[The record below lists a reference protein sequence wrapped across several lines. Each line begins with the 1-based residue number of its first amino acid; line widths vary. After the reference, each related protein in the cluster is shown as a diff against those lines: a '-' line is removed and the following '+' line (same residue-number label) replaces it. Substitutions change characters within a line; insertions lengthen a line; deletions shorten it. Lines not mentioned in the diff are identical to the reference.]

1 MKILSEA
8 SRGGLAILT
17 EKLASRRV
25 GRRRFLRDAAALG
38 FAGAAVGAFR
48 RPLANILAPEA
59 RAADGDQA
67 PEVTAWLKDVGRAFR
82 GRNITIK
89 YSTEATPPSQVLSTL
104 VERDFTAHTGIRVE
118 VEIVPLAQVLQ
129 KLTQDVAGGLGSY
142 DLYYL
147 DQSWM
152 AAFSRDTADPRE
164 MYSDKPDLAM
174 PNYDFNDFL
183 APLTEGI
190 SMFQGKMV
198 GVPFDI
204 PIFIVMYRRDIYD
217 RLGLKPPRTYPEY
230 LANAEA
236 VNREMAPEVYGTTG
250 QLKSGHYSLNCDW
263 TNWLWGHGGSIFGPD
278 EKFSGNDERGIA
290 AMDYWDR
297 LRAFMP
303 PDALNW
309 DWDGEFQSV
318 AQGVA
323 AQVYSWGE
331 FFPGLDN
338 PESSKVSGL
347 LEPSEPLRPVSLR
360 SPSQAGF
367 GEIPGTAHQGGSA
380 LAVSRHSKNLDA
392 AWVFAQW
399 GSSAD
404 MNIRV
409 SLLGGGASPMRR
421 STYEDPRVRAKGVAG
436 AGTTRHFDITR
447 KAIEDSM
454 GSEPDHPAWAEVSNG
469 GAIPTELG
477 RYFAGEHSS
486 SKAAMDAIAEEVD
499 ATFRAYS

>member
-1 MKILSEA
+1 MNDRKRHLAELVRR
-8 SRGGLAILT
+8 RGQI
-17 EKLASRRV
+17 
-25 GRRRFLRDAAALG
+25 GRRRFLRDCAALG
-38 FAGAAVGAFR
+38 LAAGGLFSGLSR
-48 RPLANILAPEA
+48 RPFRFFPEA
-59 RAADGDQA
+59 LAAGEAEQSA
-67 PEVTAWLKDVGRAFR
+67 EVTRWLKDAGAPFR
-82 GRNITIK
+82 GKNITIK
-89 YSTEATPPSQVLSTL
+89 YATEATPPSQVLSTL
-104 VERDFTAHTGIRVE
+104 VARDFTAHTGIRVE
-118 VEIVPLAQVLQ
+118 VEIVPLEQVLQ

-152 AAFSRDTADPRE
+152 ASFSNDTADPRE
-164 MYSDKPDLAM
+164 LYESKPALAM
-174 PNYDFNDFL
+174 PGYDFGDFL

-190 SMFQGKMV
+190 SMFRDKMV

-217 RLGLKPPRTYPEY
+217 KLGLAAPRTFADY

-236 VNREMAPEVYGTTG
+236 INREMAPEVFGTTG
-250 QLKSGHYSLNCDW
+250 QMKSGHYSLNCDW

-278 EKFSGNDERGIA
+278 NKFSGNDEAGVA
-290 AMDYWDR
+290 AMEYWTKLKR
-297 LRAFMP
+297 YMP

-309 DWDGEFQSV
+309 TWDGEFSSV
-318 AQGVA
+318 AQGIA

-347 LEPSEPLRPVSLR
+347 MEAASPLAARVR
-360 SPSQAGF
+360 SPAEAGF

-380 LAVSRHSKNLDA
+380 LAVSKYSKNLDA
-392 AWVFAQW
+392 AWLFAQW

-421 STYEDPRVRAKGVAG
+421 STYEDARIRAKAKPG
-436 AGTTRHFDITR
+436 AGTTRHFDVTR
-447 KAIEDSM
+447 DAIENYM
-454 GSEPDHPAWAEVSNG
+454 GSEPDHPAWAQVSNG
-469 GAIPTELG
+469 GVIPTELG
-477 RYFAGEHSS
+477 RFFAGEYDSP
-486 SKAAMDAIAEEVD
+486 KAVMDEIAAEVD
-499 ATFRAYS
+499 RTFRRYG

>member
-1 MKILSEA
+1 MKILNEVN
-8 SRGGLAILT
+8 RRGLAALT
-17 EKLASRRV
+17 ENFSERRID
-25 GRRRFLRDAAALG
+25 RRRFLRDAAALG
-38 FAGAAVGAFR
+38 FTGAAIGGMR

-59 RAADGDQA
+59 RAAEGDQA
-67 PEVTAWLKDVGRAFR
+67 PEVTAWLRDVGKAFR
-82 GRNITIK
+82 GKNITIK
-89 YSTEATPPSQVLSTL
+89 YATEATPPSQVLSTL
-104 VERDFTAHTGIRVE
+104 VERDFTAHTGIQVE
-118 VEIVPLAQVLQ
+118 VEIVPLPQVLQ
-129 KLTQDVAGGLGSY
+129 KLTQDVTGQLGSY

-164 MYSDKPDLAM
+164 LYADKPDLAM
-174 PNYDFNDFL
+174 PNYDFADFL
-183 APLTEGI
+183 QPLTEGI
-190 SMFQGKMV
+190 SMFEGKMV

-217 RLGLKPPRTYPEY
+217 KLGLKAPRTYADY

-236 VNREMAPEVYGTTG
+236 INKEMAPNIYGTTG
-250 QLKSGHYSLNCDW
+250 QMKSGHYSLNCDW

-278 EKFSGNDERGIA
+278 GRFSGNDERGIA
-290 AMDYWDR
+290 AIEYWDR
-297 LRAFMP
+297 LRTFMP
-303 PDALNW
+303 PDVLNW

-318 AQGVA
+318 AQGLA

-347 LEPSEPLRPVSLR
+347 MEPSVPLNAVSLR
-360 SPSQAGF
+360 SPAQSGY

-380 LAVSRHSKNLDA
+380 LAVSRYSQNLDA

-421 STYEDPRVRAKGVAG
+421 STYEDSRIRAKGVAG
-436 AGTTRHFDITR
+436 AGTTRHFEVTR
-447 KAIEDSM
+447 KAIEDHM

-486 SKAAMDAIAEEVD
+486 PKAVMDAIADEVD
-499 ATFRAYS
+499 ETFRAYS